1 MAGRFVDDPHMSNIN
16 KHSHRLRAGRFSAPN
31 HMYMITAV
39 TDQRRPLFSSFV
51 AARTLINE
59 FANAQQDSLADTHA
73 FVVMPDHFHWLCQLK
88 DRQSLSRVVQRVK
101 SRTTRRLRQLD
112 QGMPDRIWQ
121 KGFHDHGLRKDKD
134 IRQLA
139 RYIIANPLRAG
150 LVSSVR
156 EYPHWDCI
164 WL

>member
-1 MAGRFVDDPHMSNIN
+1 MSNIN

-39 TDQRRPLFSSFV
+39 TDQRRPLFSSLP
-51 AARTLINE
+51 AARALINE
-59 FANAQQDSLADTHA
+59 VADAQHDDLADTYA

-88 DRQSLSRVVQRVK
+88 DRQSLSGVVQRVK
-101 SRTTRRLRQLD
+101 SRTTRRLRHLD

-121 KGFHDHGLRKDKD
+121 KGFHDHGLRKDED

-150 LVSSVR
+150 LVASVR